1 MFQAELVNAQT
12 LPWYLIGVLTTALLA
27 VFYAML
33 RGKVLAARVAEL
45 LRESAEKRA
54 EAAEAATAANTKSVE
69 SLVDSVAKLMVFA
82 ENQDKVLRAL
92 SDRAGRGDTR
102 RRGGTS

>member
-1 MFQAELVNAQT
+1 MTLVNAQS

-54 EAAEAATAANTKSVE
+54 EAAEAGVAANTKSIE
-69 SLVDSVAKLMVFA
+69 SLVDSVSKLLVLA
-82 ENQDKVLRAL
+82 ENSDKVLQVLKTL
-92 SDRAGRGDTR
+92 SERAGRGDTR
-102 RRGGTS
+102 RRSPS

>member
-1 MFQAELVNAQT
+1 MNITAQN
-12 LPWYLIGVLTTALLA
+12 LPWYLIGVLTSGMLA

-33 RGKVLAARVAEL
+33 RGKIIPSRVADQ

-54 EAAEAATAANTKSVE
+54 EIAEAGAAANTESVKTV
-69 SLVDSVAKLMVFA
+69 VDMLGKLMVLA

-92 SDRAGRGDTR
+92 RDRSSRGDAR
-102 RRGGTS
+102 NRGGGS